1 MADKTMVVEVAYA
14 LPHKQKIISLSVPE
28 GTSMSEAVALSR
40 MGDHFPELDV
50 ASCPLGIFGKT
61 VAKPAERVLQPGER
75 VEMYRPL
82 IGLAILLTAHDLFV
96 GAGAGNKVTRQAN
109 QSVVVKVQ
117 ADALLHAVAAA

>member
-28 GTSMSEAVALSR
+28 GTSKSEAVALSR

-82 IGLAILLTAHDLFV
+82 I
-96 GAGAGNKVTRQAN
+96 
-109 QSVVVKVQ
+109 
-117 ADALLHAVAAA
+117 ADPKEVRKQRAAKAKAAKEDSA